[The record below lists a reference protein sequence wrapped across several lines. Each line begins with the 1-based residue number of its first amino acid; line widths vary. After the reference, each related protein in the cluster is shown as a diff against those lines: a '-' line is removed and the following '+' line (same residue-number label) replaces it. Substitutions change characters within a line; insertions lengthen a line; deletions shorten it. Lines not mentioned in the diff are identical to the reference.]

1 MFSICPF
8 YYYLTCEHDILQIG
22 PSNPQSNGM
31 KQSTRGQQVKGQG
44 HTRPNLYLEVW
55 QSYHS

>member
-8 YYYLTCEHDILQIG
+8 IYYLTCEHDILQIG
-22 PSNPQSNGM
+22 PSNP
-31 KQSTRGQQVKGQG
+31 RQQVKGQG